1 MRYWEIIA
9 DNLKKAGSSVG
20 WVSALDR
27 EGRTIWIADAHR
39 DDRKR
44 YVVRVEMYRLIPNA
58 QLAIFP
64 RGDHFMLFQSPD
76 RMLANLVPF
85 FLDAP
90 LQNTK

>member
-1 MRYWEIIA
+1 MGPAFKGYSEKELKEI
-9 DNLKKAGSSVG
+9 KAQVLIMIG
-20 WVSALDR
+20 DR
-27 EGRTIWIADAHR
+27 EG
-39 DDRKR
+39 
-44 YVVRVEMYRLIPNA
+44 VRPEHAVEMYRLIPNA